1 MLVENEL
8 KKLQIFDSSY
18 FRGKSHFVDNDGT
31 QNYLICIILP
41 QMSRY
46 IKYFDSGGKNMS
58 FMIEDDSVF
67 VKYNEIWNKI
77 KKTFNLKFHSMPVY
91 DENT

>member
-18 FRGKSHFVDNDGT
+18 FRDKSHFVDNDGT
-31 QNYLICIILP
+31 QNYLICTILP
-41 QMSRY
+41 QMSGY

-67 VKYNEIWNKI
+67 VKYNEIWKKI
-77 KKTFNLKFHSMPVY
+77 KKTLNLKFHGMPVY